1 MGYSDESVTF
11 WTIAKYI
18 LVWLVALVMLI
29 WVFGSWFT
37 VSPGE
42 RAFITTW
49 WKPSWEILSEGLHFK
64 TPLIDSVVKMDVKVQ
79 KTEVPNLSSASKDLQ
94 DVTTHI
100 AVNYSILP
108 SEVIKV
114 YTTVWNNEAVSEKL
128 INPIIAEVVKSTTAQ
143 YTAIELVTMR
153 NNVSNALREW
163 LISKLTKQWVKITD
177 VNIINF
183 SYSKSF
189 SDAIELKVTAE
200 QTALAEKNK
209 LETIKYQA
217 QQKEAQANWV
227 ANANLIEAKAEAEAI
242 KIKSQAIV
250 QQWWKEYV
258 ELKKIEKWD
267 GVMPKIITW
276 DSSSLFLDVWSQAK

>member
-1 MGYSDESVTF
+1 MSYSDENLTV
-11 WTIAKYI
+11 WTIVK
-18 LVWLVALVMLI
+18 WLVAIIVAIAVLI

-37 VSPGE
+37 VSPWE

-49 WKPSWEILSEGLHFK
+49 GKPSGDILSEWLHFK
-64 TPLIDSVVKMDVKVQ
+64 TPLIDNVVRMDVKIQ
-79 KTEVPNLSSASKDLQ
+79 KTDVPNLSSASKDLQ

-114 YTTVWNNEAVSEKL
+114 FTTIWNNEAVSEKL

-189 SDAIELKVTAE
+189 SEAIELKVTAE

-250 QQWWKEYV
+250 QQWGKEYV

-267 GVMPKIITW
+267 WVMPKIITW
-276 DSSSLFLDVWSQAK
+276 ESSSLFLDVWSQAK

>member
-1 MGYSDESVTF
+1 MSYSDESLTF
-11 WTIAKYI
+11 GTIAKYI
-18 LVWLVALVMLI
+18 LIFVVALVMLI
-29 WVFGSWFT
+29 WIFGSWFT

-49 WKPSWEILSEGLHFK
+49 GKPSWEVLSEWLHFK

-163 LISKLTKQWVKITD
+163 LVSKLTKQWVKITD

-189 SDAIELKVTAE
+189 SEAIELKVTAE

-276 DSSSLFLDVWSQAK
+276 ESSSLFLDVWSQAK